1 MCILSAFAGLV
12 QLEQLDSI
20 IHPIYLCRLSSKK
33 SEIARVKEE
42 FRSQREETLL
52 EIERLQDALKVL
64 DEEEARKVAELEQE
78 VDFLLILI
86 SNVLLSGH
94 AARQ

>member
-1 MCILSAFAGLV
+1 MPLLDWSNLCNLSPYTQFT
-12 QLEQLDSI
+12 
-20 IHPIYLCRLSSKK
+20 YNLCRLNSKK

-64 DEEEARKVAELEQE
+64 EEEEARKVAELEQE
-78 VDFLLILI
+78 VD
-86 SNVLLSGH
+86 LLSIFNFKCSSFRSCSL
-94 AARQ
+94 AVS